1 MKITDI
7 DFSVDGQ
14 KYTARIELDEFEVV
28 TSFGDLRTEEGD
40 ELTENYTL
48 KQILNEMEFEMPLP
62 EIKIGSL
69 LHTSNGHFRI
79 VEIDTPEY
87 PDTPSYGAMF
97 VDNYAIQYM
106 DNRLKG
112 LLKQIITDCDLLGV
126 Y

>member
-7 DFSVDGQ
+7 DFSAEGQ
-14 KYTARIELDEFEVV
+14 KYIARIDLDELEVV

-48 KQILNEMEFEMPLP
+48 KQILNEMEFERPLP
-62 EIKIGSL
+62 EIKVGSL
-69 LHTSNGHFRI
+69 LHTSNGIFRV
-79 VEIDTPEY
+79 VEIDTREY
-87 PDTPSYGAMF
+87 SDVPRYGAMF
-97 VDNYAIQYM
+97 VDDYAIQYM

-112 LLKQIITDCDLLGV
+112 LLKQIVTDCDLLEV